1 MGTPGRGRFDPRHGR
16 PTAPARR
23 RWVAL
28 CLALVLLVAGG
39 SPAAAQTPAPAA
51 DAWLDV
57 LPSDRTAVIDA
68 TERDISRYV
77 MDIAVDESAGTI
89 GGTMAVEVVNRYGEA
104 LDEVVLRLFPNGDHY
119 GAGGTTVRDVTVDGR
134 PGQPVLSVGDT
145 VLSVPLPEPLPPGER
160 LRLALA
166 FTTTVPTDSTGS
178 YGILSRVS
186 ATDEWVLADWYPS
199 LAGYEPAPGPGW
211 RRDPPFDGVDPTFGD
226 VALYDVT
233 LQAPGYTVQ
242 STGTPVSD
250 PRGGVG
256 EGATRIVA
264 GPARDFT
271 LVLGTGWRTVDRTVG
286 DTLVRYATTLTDDAA
301 VDAVLD
307 VVAGALGTY
316 DDLLGRYPYR
326 ELDLV
331 DVPLTPGTL
340 GISWSGLVFLDG
352 PSVAASADD
361 RQYLDFLLAHE
372 VAHQWWGGLIGG
384 NSNDHTFITE
394 GLTNYTMTVAV
405 ERTEGRAAAVDMLRT
420 SIAPRYLTLLR
431 AGGDSVADVPYPD
444 APDTFSDIVYGKAA
458 LGFLAIRERI
468 GDEAFFAALHAFAA
482 DPDGTGGFRFQV
494 AEPEDLLAAF
504 ERGSGENLDALW
516 DRWFRQAVTTP
527 AEVDALI
534 DRYAGQ

>member
-1 MGTPGRGRFDPRHGR
+1 M
-16 PTAPARR
+16 
-23 RWVAL
+23 
-28 CLALVLLVAGG
+28 LVAGVG
-39 SPAAAQTPAPAA
+39 PAAAQTPTPAG

-57 LPSDRTAVIDA
+57 LPGDRAAVIDA

-77 MDIAVDESAGTI
+77 MDVAIDESAGTI

-145 VLSVPLPEPLPPGER
+145 VLSVPLPEPLPAGER

-233 LQAPGYTVQ
+233 LHAPGYTIQ
-242 STGTPVSD
+242 ATGTPVSD

-420 SIAPRYLTLLR
+420 SVAPRYLTLLR

-444 APDTFSDIVYGKAA
+444 APDTFGDIVYGKAA

-482 DPDGTGGFRFQV
+482 DPDGAGGFRFQV

-504 ERGSGENLDALW
+504 ERGSGEHLDALW

-527 AEVDALI
+527 DEVDALI